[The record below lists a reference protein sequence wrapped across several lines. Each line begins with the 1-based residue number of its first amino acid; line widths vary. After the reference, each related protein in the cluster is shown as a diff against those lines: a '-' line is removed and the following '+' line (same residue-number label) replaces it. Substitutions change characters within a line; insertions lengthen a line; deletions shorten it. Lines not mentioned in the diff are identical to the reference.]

1 MNKIIQYAFFSLCL
15 CFCSPLLLGQ
25 TCSTTEYFS
34 VNSEYGLLDNL
45 EHLSRTASYPLVGA
59 YLYHADGSTN
69 TTFYTTEPIYF
80 IGGAIGTGI
89 TVNGITTPCKH
100 PSSAVFA
107 TPDLPSQAVA
117 ACTPVNVITYT
128 QVHTGIAG
136 TTPPQNRCGHGQ
148 YPSSCIKVGPNQYL
162 TAKFGKFYIPI
173 SGSYH
178 ITFANISGTLDITVL
193 DGAAVS
199 IADNKSSAIKLGE
212 SITFTATPTQG
223 GSTPIYQWRKN
234 NIDITGAN
242 AVTYTTSDISDGDII
257 TCNMRTSD
265 PSVGQTVVK
274 SNELKV
280 TVSPLTLCVSTSC
293 GSNYGGTFAQHGF
306 YQDKPQFVNSA
317 GDVLF
322 FNNVLGYW
330 TITDA
335 TKSTVYFY
343 NYGISST
350 PPLSGWGA
358 SNTSVC
364 ANTTI
369 SVVQG
374 NCSACTAPPTYTL
387 TGGGLFTAAGPL
399 ISGDRINNISI
410 GLSNSDIGVS
420 YQLSDILGNTGNP
433 VQGTG
438 AAISFGDN
446 FTTLGNYTVK
456 AINTATGCSAT
467 ATKLMISS
475 GNVFFIN
482 NPYPPTVRVI
492 ANPGKTIIENKSVTF
507 SASTY
512 QVGYALSYQWQKNG
526 VNVGTDSKIYI
537 DDNLLSG
544 DVVTCIVSGKS
555 TCDDS
560 PVSVTSSAITMSV
573 SSPMKVCVSTDCG
586 AGYGGSYTQTE
597 VTNDKPELTN
607 GAGYLLFNN
616 GSNWVIMDATKT
628 ELIFENP
635 STSNTPP
642 ITGWV
647 AQSGATCNGKTLT
660 VSDGE
665 CSACAAPSVYAVTGG
680 GVYCG
685 SGLGV
690 PIGVTNSELGVVY
703 QVKDPQGNLLI
714 AAAGTGTA
722 LIIGHYTNALTYTVE
737 ATRVAGGC
745 SIVMNGSAT
754 ITSASPVTP
763 SVSLTSNDADNS
775 IASGTSVTFTA
786 TPTNEGTA
794 PTYVW
799 KKNDMV
805 IANETGV
812 MYTTTG
818 LMNGDKIKVE
828 MTSNAACAS
837 PTTAT
842 STEIAMVVTSSCTFT
857 AQNVKVTGLGIYGFI
872 GSSITG
878 GLTYTVDGTL
888 NGAPKWKSPDNTYR
902 LVWTGTAWEFQQTFN
917 SAVIARNTAGS
928 ATNLPCTTTDW
939 TDPNDYGYFQP
950 GDMVLSGGCG
960 SLLPPTVTPSVSL
973 ASNDADNSITEGTSV
988 IFTAT
993 PTNGGT
999 PTYVW
1004 KKNDMVI
1011 ANETGVM
1018 YTTTGLM
1025 NGDKIKVE
1033 MTSSDPCASPTTVTS
1048 NEITMTVT
1056 SACTPPTAYNVTGGG
1071 AYCSNGTGVVVGLSN
1086 SETGVTYQLKNSTG
1100 NVGSPVSGTTG
1111 SAISFGNQTVAETY
1125 TVEATR
1131 TTGGCTANMTGSVT
1145 VSITTLPTAS
1155 ISYVGSPFC
1164 GSATNV
1170 LPTITGTTGGV
1181 FSYTDATDDIS
1192 LDAAGTLT
1200 SSVPATYHI
1209 VYTIAAANGCPTVI
1223 ANTTVVI
1230 NAIPTA
1236 YNVTGGGAY
1245 CAGGAGVAVGLSNSE
1260 TGVTYQLKTST
1271 GDVGS
1276 PVSGTG
1282 AAISFGN
1289 QAAAATYTVEATRT
1303 TSGCKTTMTG
1313 NAVVTVNPTPDLM
1326 IISSQTVC
1334 NNTATT
1340 AVTFNGSITGTVYKW
1355 TNDKTSIGLAAS
1367 GTGNIAAFTATNA
1380 TTAAVTATITVTP
1393 TYTNGGVTC
1402 DGSAR
1407 TFTITVNPTPTVN
1420 PLISQTVCNS
1430 TTTAA
1435 VIFSGAVTGT
1445 VYKWTND
1452 ATSIGLAASGTGNIA
1467 AFTVATNTGTTPI
1480 TATITVTPSYTN
1492 GSVTCDGTAKTFK
1505 IIVNPTPTVNT
1516 VSNQTVC
1523 KAASTTAIAFTGDVV
1538 GTVYKWTNDKT
1549 TIGLAAS
1556 GIGNIA
1562 AFTATNATNAPIAA
1576 TITVTP
1582 TFTPPTPLSLLSPT
1596 PTVTC
1601 EGTPK
1606 TFMITVNPTATV
1618 NTINNQVVCNS
1629 SSTTGVTFSSPTT
1642 GGTIVYNWT
1651 NNTTSIGLAAS
1662 GTGDIAAF
1670 TVTNT
1675 TSAPIIATITVTPSY
1690 TNNGVTCTGTAKTFT
1705 ITVNPTPTVNPIN
1718 NQVVCNNSSA
1728 TAVAFSSPTTGGTI
1742 VYNWTNNTTSIGLAA
1757 SGTGDIAAFT
1767 VTNTTSAPIIATI
1780 TVTPSYTNNGV
1791 TCTGTAKTFTITVN
1805 PTAAVS
1811 GIKNQV
1817 VCNSS
1822 STTGVTF
1829 SSPTTGG
1836 TIVYNWTND
1845 KSSIGLAASG
1855 TGNIAAFTAT
1865 NSTSAPVTATITVTP
1880 SYTSNGVTCTG
1891 AAKTFTITVNPTAT
1905 INTVNDQTGCNNSST
1920 SAITFSS
1927 PTTGGTIVY
1936 NWTNNTPSIGLAA
1949 SGTGNIAS
1957 FTAINT
1963 TSAPITAT
1971 ITVIPSYTN
1980 NGVTCTGTAK
1990 TFTITVS
1997 NLVFGAPSVTNV
2009 KCSGGNTGKV
2019 IVAATGGIGAITYA
2033 ISPNIGV
2040 QSPSGTFNNLTAQT
2054 YTLTATDA
2062 NGCTTTRAVTVGTN
2076 ANSLPTVA
2084 LTSPSNGAVVITN
2097 TTLTATASDA
2107 DGTISKVNF
2116 YWVVG
2121 KTKTGVLSRQ
2131 LLGSDDTAP
2140 YSYEWRNLVGGNYNI
2155 QAEVVDDCGGSAFSS
2170 IANINILETFTVLVT
2185 SPTNG
2190 QVLVPGSNTTV
2201 VASVLGFTNRTIT
2214 KVEFFSGSVKL
2225 GEDFTVPYTYN
2236 WNDMQSGNYL
2246 VSVKATDNMG
2256 GIWYSPSYFFT
2267 VGASDFGAHGQFSV
2281 SGSAFTENNTVVN
2294 NVSVLANMNGAL
2306 ALGGNVLNG
2315 FFNITSDTAENMQV
2329 RLVKNSNEDATYGV
2343 TTYDIAK
2350 VSQHI
2355 LNIET
2360 LATPYKIIA
2369 ADVDRSGEID
2379 ATDMLH
2385 MRRFILRMTPSLPG
2399 GNFRFIDKSYS
2410 FRNPANPLSE
2420 TLPEVAKIATL
2431 LSNTA
2436 VNFVAV
2442 KLGDVNDTYNALAPR
2457 SAKSLIFKAD
2467 DKDLVA
2473 GNEYTV
2479 NITADKMTAVAFQ
2492 GTFSFS
2498 GATIKYV
2505 NTGNLNNMTD
2515 GNLGLF
2521 PNAVTASWNGKTQDV
2536 SDVLTI
2542 TFIANKSGKLSELLT
2557 LNSALTQAVAN
2568 DATGT
2573 EMNVN
2578 LKFNT
2583 GKLVGGEFAL
2593 YQNQPNP
2600 AANETTIGF
2609 NLPKDAQA
2617 RLTVTS
2623 IDGRVVKVMI
2633 GDYKAGFNSVTINKS
2648 DLGTNGV
2655 FYYRLETAEHS
2666 ASKKMV
2672 IIE

>member
-1 MNKIIQYAFFSLCL
+1 M
-15 CFCSPLLLGQ
+15 
-25 TCSTTEYFS
+25 
-34 VNSEYGLLDNL
+34 
-45 EHLSRTASYPLVGA
+45 
-59 YLYHADGSTN
+59 
-69 TTFYTTEPIYF
+69 
-80 IGGAIGTGI
+80 
-89 TVNGITTPCKH
+89 
-100 PSSAVFA
+100 
-107 TPDLPSQAVA
+107 
-117 ACTPVNVITYT
+117 
-128 QVHTGIAG
+128 
-136 TTPPQNRCGHGQ
+136 
-148 YPSSCIKVGPNQYL
+148 
-162 TAKFGKFYIPI
+162 
-173 SGSYH
+173 
-178 ITFANISGTLDITVL
+178 
-193 DGAAVS
+193 
-199 IADNKSSAIKLGE
+199 
-212 SITFTATPTQG
+212 
-223 GSTPIYQWRKN
+223 
-234 NIDITGAN
+234 
-242 AVTYTTSDISDGDII
+242 
-257 TCNMRTSD
+257 
-265 PSVGQTVVK
+265 
-274 SNELKV
+274 
-280 TVSPLTLCVSTSC
+280 
-293 GSNYGGTFAQHGF
+293 
-306 YQDKPQFVNSA
+306 
-317 GDVLF
+317 
-322 FNNVLGYW
+322 
-330 TITDA
+330 
-335 TKSTVYFY
+335 
-343 NYGISST
+343 
-350 PPLSGWGA
+350 
-358 SNTSVC
+358 
-364 ANTTI
+364 
-369 SVVQG
+369 
-374 NCSACTAPPTYTL
+374 
-387 TGGGLFTAAGPL
+387 
-399 ISGDRINNISI
+399 
-410 GLSNSDIGVS
+410 
-420 YQLSDILGNTGNP
+420 
-433 VQGTG
+433 
-438 AAISFGDN
+438 
-446 FTTLGNYTVK
+446 
-456 AINTATGCSAT
+456 
-467 ATKLMISS
+467 
-475 GNVFFIN
+475 
-482 NPYPPTVRVI
+482 
-492 ANPGKTIIENKSVTF
+492 
-507 SASTY
+507 
-512 QVGYALSYQWQKNG
+512 
-526 VNVGTDSKIYI
+526 
-537 DDNLLSG
+537 
-544 DVVTCIVSGKS
+544 
-555 TCDDS
+555 
-560 PVSVTSSAITMSV
+560 
-573 SSPMKVCVSTDCG
+573 
-586 AGYGGSYTQTE
+586 
-597 VTNDKPELTN
+597 
-607 GAGYLLFNN
+607 
-616 GSNWVIMDATKT
+616 
-628 ELIFENP
+628 
-635 STSNTPP
+635 
-642 ITGWV
+642 
-647 AQSGATCNGKTLT
+647 
-660 VSDGE
+660 
-665 CSACAAPSVYAVTGG
+665 
-680 GVYCG
+680 
-685 SGLGV
+685 
-690 PIGVTNSELGVVY
+690 
-703 QVKDPQGNLLI
+703 
-714 AAAGTGTA
+714 
-722 LIIGHYTNALTYTVE
+722 
-737 ATRVAGGC
+737 
-745 SIVMNGSAT
+745 
-754 ITSASPVTP
+754 
-763 SVSLTSNDADNS
+763 
-775 IASGTSVTFTA
+775 
-786 TPTNEGTA
+786 
-794 PTYVW
+794 
-799 KKNDMV
+799 
-805 IANETGV
+805 
-812 MYTTTG
+812 
-818 LMNGDKIKVE
+818 
-828 MTSNAACAS
+828 
-837 PTTAT
+837 
-842 STEIAMVVTSSCTFT
+842 
-857 AQNVKVTGLGIYGFI
+857 
-872 GSSITG
+872 
-878 GLTYTVDGTL
+878 
-888 NGAPKWKSPDNTYR
+888 
-902 LVWTGTAWEFQQTFN
+902 
-917 SAVIARNTAGS
+917 
-928 ATNLPCTTTDW
+928 
-939 TDPNDYGYFQP
+939 
-950 GDMVLSGGCG
+950 
-960 SLLPPTVTPSVSL
+960 
-973 ASNDADNSITEGTSV
+973 
-988 IFTAT
+988 
-993 PTNGGT
+993 
-999 PTYVW
+999 
-1004 KKNDMVI
+1004 
-1011 ANETGVM
+1011 
-1018 YTTTGLM
+1018 
-1025 NGDKIKVE
+1025 
-1033 MTSSDPCASPTTVTS
+1033 
-1048 NEITMTVT
+1048 
-1056 SACTPPTAYNVTGGG
+1056 
-1071 AYCSNGTGVVVGLSN
+1071 
-1086 SETGVTYQLKNSTG
+1086 
-1100 NVGSPVSGTTG
+1100 
-1111 SAISFGNQTVAETY
+1111 
-1125 TVEATR
+1125 
-1131 TTGGCTANMTGSVT
+1131 
-1145 VSITTLPTAS
+1145 
-1155 ISYVGSPFC
+1155 
-1164 GSATNV
+1164 
-1170 LPTITGTTGGV
+1170 
-1181 FSYTDATDDIS
+1181 
-1192 LDAAGTLT
+1192 
-1200 SSVPATYHI
+1200 
-1209 VYTIAAANGCPTVI
+1209 
-1223 ANTTVVI
+1223 
-1230 NAIPTA
+1230 
-1236 YNVTGGGAY
+1236 
-1245 CAGGAGVAVGLSNSE
+1245 
-1260 TGVTYQLKTST
+1260 
-1271 GDVGS
+1271 
-1276 PVSGTG
+1276 
-1282 AAISFGN
+1282 
-1289 QAAAATYTVEATRT
+1289 
-1303 TSGCKTTMTG
+1303 
-1313 NAVVTVNPTPDLM
+1313 
-1326 IISSQTVC
+1326 
-1334 NNTATT
+1334 
-1340 AVTFNGSITGTVYKW
+1340 
-1355 TNDKTSIGLAAS
+1355 
-1367 GTGNIAAFTATNA
+1367 
-1380 TTAAVTATITVTP
+1380 
-1393 TYTNGGVTC
+1393 
-1402 DGSAR
+1402 
-1407 TFTITVNPTPTVN
+1407 
-1420 PLISQTVCNS
+1420 
-1430 TTTAA
+1430 
-1435 VIFSGAVTGT
+1435 
-1445 VYKWTND
+1445 
-1452 ATSIGLAASGTGNIA
+1452 
-1467 AFTVATNTGTTPI
+1467 
-1480 TATITVTPSYTN
+1480 
-1492 GSVTCDGTAKTFK
+1492 
-1505 IIVNPTPTVNT
+1505 
-1516 VSNQTVC
+1516 
-1523 KAASTTAIAFTGDVV
+1523 
-1538 GTVYKWTNDKT
+1538 
-1549 TIGLAAS
+1549 
-1556 GIGNIA
+1556 
-1562 AFTATNATNAPIAA
+1562 
-1576 TITVTP
+1576 
-1582 TFTPPTPLSLLSPT
+1582 
-1596 PTVTC
+1596 
-1601 EGTPK
+1601 
-1606 TFMITVNPTATV
+1606 
-1618 NTINNQVVCNS
+1618 
-1629 SSTTGVTFSSPTT
+1629 
-1642 GGTIVYNWT
+1642 
-1651 NNTTSIGLAAS
+1651 
-1662 GTGDIAAF
+1662 
-1670 TVTNT
+1670 
-1675 TSAPIIATITVTPSY
+1675 
-1690 TNNGVTCTGTAKTFT
+1690 
-1705 ITVNPTPTVNPIN
+1705 
-1718 NQVVCNNSSA
+1718 
-1728 TAVAFSSPTTGGTI
+1728 
-1742 VYNWTNNTTSIGLAA
+1742 
-1757 SGTGDIAAFT
+1757 
-1767 VTNTTSAPIIATI
+1767 
-1780 TVTPSYTNNGV
+1780 
-1791 TCTGTAKTFTITVN
+1791 N